1 MKENAI
7 KEGICR
13 YIPDRNTERDTG
25 ECIRLKK
32 PDHPKLSTQSE
43 KEGTSDTIADI
54 TIDTDLL
61 YRLENLS
68 MTGEIVST
76 TADLLNFS

>member
-7 KEGICR
+7 KEGIGR
-13 YIPDRNTERDTG
+13 YIPDRNPERDT
-25 ECIRLKK
+25 EEFIRHKK
-32 PDHPKLSTQSE
+32 PDHPTPCKQSE
-43 KEGTSDTIADI
+43 KEGALDAIPEI
-54 TIDTDLL
+54 TIDSDLL

-68 MTGEIVST
+68 MRGEIVST